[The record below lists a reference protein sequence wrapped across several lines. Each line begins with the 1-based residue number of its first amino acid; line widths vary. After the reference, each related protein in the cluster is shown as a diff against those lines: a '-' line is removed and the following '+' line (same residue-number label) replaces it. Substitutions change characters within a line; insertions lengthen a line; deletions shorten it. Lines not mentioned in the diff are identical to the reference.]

1 MHAVDPTIETMIR
14 QVAAQDQRVLPVFDN
29 RASLVEELGFTSWTV
44 VDLLGR
50 LEELL
55 GVDPLDD
62 EIMVSSVRTVGDL
75 CSLYKNSLA
84 RAQ

>member
-1 MHAVDPTIETMIR
+1 MHTVDATIETMIR
-14 QVAAQDQRVLPVFDN
+14 QVAAQDERVLPAFDK
-29 RASLVEELGFTSWTV
+29 RTALVEELGFTSWTI

-75 CSLYKNSLA
+75 CSLYESSLA
-84 RAQ
+84 RAE

>member
-1 MHAVDPTIETMIR
+1 MHAVDTTIETMIR
-14 QVAAQDQRVLPVFDN
+14 QVAAQDQRVLPPFDK
-29 RASLVEELGFTSWTV
+29 RTALVEELGFTSWTI

-75 CSLYKNSLA
+75 CSLYESSLA
-84 RAQ
+84 RAE